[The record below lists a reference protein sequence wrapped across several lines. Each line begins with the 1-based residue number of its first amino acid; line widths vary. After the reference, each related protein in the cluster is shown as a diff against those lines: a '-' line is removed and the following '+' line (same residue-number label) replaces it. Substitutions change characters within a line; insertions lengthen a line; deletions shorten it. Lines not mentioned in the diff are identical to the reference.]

1 MKKWQKMQEVTSS
14 MWLIIGIFF
23 VLLIIGVPVAFG
35 VGISAALYLFL
46 SGKDLII
53 VTQRIFA
60 GGDSFTLMAIPLF
73 IFAGEIMN
81 ACGVTK
87 RIVGFANELVGFI
100 PGGLAH
106 VNILASMLFAGVS
119 GSTSADVAS
128 IGGMMIGSMEEAG
141 FDRNYATAVTAASAT
156 IGSIIPPS
164 ILMVLYSSITGISVG
179 KLFMAGVIPGIL
191 VGLSQM
197 VYAYIKAKRNPSMY
211 DGNVKVHFNFV
222 RMVKSFFNALPALIM
237 PCIIIGGILSGVFT
251 ATEAGAIAGAYGLII
266 GIFVYKEF
274 TFKGAIQTVLSAAR
288 TSGMTMLIVSG
299 ATAFGYC
306 LAIEKFPDQVSQ
318 LITGVSTD
326 ANVLML
332 LMIIAMSIIGMFMDT
347 TSAAIIMVPIFY
359 PIAAGCGIDG
369 VHFGMVMVLTFIL
382 GGITPPVGVTLYIA
396 TAVAK
401 IRFVDLLKEMWP
413 FILLF
418 VAVLF
423 LVAYCPPVCL
433 AIPNMLG

>member
-1 MKKWQKMQEVTSS
+1 
-14 MWLIIGIFF
+14 MWIILAMFF
-23 VLLIIGVPVAFG
+23 ILLILGVPVAFD
-35 VGISAALYLFL
+35 VGIASMVYLFIH
-46 SGKDLII
+46 GKDLII

-87 RIVGFANELVGFI
+87 RIVNFANELVGFI

-128 IGGMMIGSMEEAG
+128 IGGMLIGSMDEAG
-141 FDRNYATAVTAASAT
+141 FDRSYATAVTAASAT

-191 VGLSQM
+191 VGVTQM
-197 VYAYIKAKRNPSMY
+197 IYAFIKAKRNPEKY
-211 DGNVKVHFNFV
+211 DSNSKATFSFS
-222 RMVKSFFNALPALIM
+222 RLIKSFFNAIPALVM
-237 PCIIIGGILSGVFT
+237 PMIIIGGILSGVFT
-251 ATEAGAIAGAYGLII
+251 ATEAGAIAGLYGLLI
-266 GIFVYKEF
+266 GVFVYREF
-274 TFKGAIQTVLSAAR
+274 TFTGALKTIISAAK

-306 LAIEKFPDQVSQ
+306 LAIEKFPDQVSS
-318 LITGVSTD
+318 LITGVSTNP
-326 ANVLML
+326 NVLMF

-359 PIAAGCGIDG
+359 PIAEACGING
-369 VHFGMVMVLTFIL
+369 IHFGMVMVLTFIL

-401 IRFVDLLKEMWP
+401 IQFVDLLKEMWP

-418 VAVLF
+418 VAVMF
-423 LVAYCPPVCL
+423 LIAYCPGICL
-433 AIPNMLG
+433 FIPNMLG

>member
-1 MKKWQKMQEVTSS
+1 
-14 MWLIIGIFF
+14 MWIILGIFF
-23 VLLIIGVPVAFG
+23 VLLIIGVPVAFD
-35 VGISAALYLFL
+35 VGIAAVIYLFIN
-46 SGKDLII
+46 GKDLII

-87 RIVGFANELVGFI
+87 RIVGFANECVGFI
-100 PGGLAH
+100 HGGLAH
-106 VNILASMLFAGVS
+106 VNVLASMLFAGVS

-128 IGGMMIGSMEEAG
+128 IGGMLIGSMDEAG

-191 VGLSQM
+191 VGVSQM
-197 VYAYIKAKRNPSMY
+197 VYAYYKARKNPEKY
-211 DGNVKVHFNFV
+211 DGNAKASFNFN
-222 RMVKSFFNALPALIM
+222 RMIKSFVNALPALVM
-237 PCIIIGGILSGVFT
+237 PLIIIGGILSGVFT
-251 ATEAGAIAGAYGLII
+251 ATEAGAIAGLYGLLI
-266 GIFVYKEF
+266 GIFVYHEF
-274 TFKGAIQTVLSAAR
+274 TFKGAIKTILSAAK

-299 ATAFGYC
+299 ATAFSYC
-306 LAIEKFPDQVSQ
+306 LAIEKFPEQVSN

-332 LMIIAMSIIGMFMDT
+332 LMIIAMCIIGMFMDT

-359 PIAAGCGIDG
+359 PIAEACGING
-369 VHFGMVMVLTFIL
+369 IHFGMVMVLTFIL

-401 IRFVDLLKEMWP
+401 VRFVDLLKEMWP
-413 FILLF
+413 FILMF
-418 VAVLF
+418 VILM
-423 LVAYCPPVCL
+423 LCVAYIPGICL
-433 AIPNMLG
+433 FIPSLLG

>member
-1 MKKWQKMQEVTSS
+1 
-14 MWLIIGIFF
+14 MWTIIGIFF
-23 VLLIIGVPVAFG
+23 VMLIIGVPVAFG
-35 VGISAALYLFL
+35 VGISSLLYLL
-46 SGKDLII
+46 MSGKDII
-53 VTQRIFA
+53 ILTQRIFA

-87 RIVGFANELVGFI
+87 RIVAFANELVGFV

-106 VNILASMLFAGVS
+106 VNILASMMFAGVS

-128 IGGMMIGSMEEAG
+128 IGGMLIGSMDEAG
-141 FDRNYATAVTAASAT
+141 FDRKYATAVTAASAT

-191 VGLSQM
+191 VGVSQM
-197 VYAYIKAKRNPSMY
+197 IYAFIKAKMNPRLY
-211 DGNVKVHFNFV
+211 DGNVKVQFNFK
-222 RMVKSFFNALPALIM
+222 RMLKAFIQAVPALIM
-237 PCIIIGGILSGVFT
+237 PLIIIGGILSGVFT
-251 ATEAGAIAGAYGLII
+251 ATEAGAIAGAYGLLI
-266 GIFVYKEF
+266 GLFLYREF

-306 LAIEKFPDQVSQ
+306 LAIEKFPEQVSA
-318 LITGVSTD
+318 LITGVSRD
-326 ANVLML
+326 PNILML
-332 LMIIAMSIIGMFMDT
+332 LMILAMAVIGMFMDT

-359 PIAAGCGIDG
+359 PIAEAAGMNG

-401 IRFVDLLKEMWP
+401 IKFVDLLKEMWP
-413 FILLF
+413 FIVLF
-418 VAVLF
+418 VIVLF
-423 LVAYCPPVCL
+423 VVAYCPAVCL
-433 AIPNMLG
+433 LIPNLVK

>member
-1 MKKWQKMQEVTSS
+1 MQWKQEVECS
-14 MWLIIGIFF
+14 MWLIIAVFF
-23 VLLIIGVPVAFG
+23 VLLILGVPVAFD
-35 VGISAALYLFL
+35 VGIASAIYLVAN
-46 SGKDLII
+46 GKDLII
-53 VTQRIFA
+53 LTQRIFA

-106 VNILASMLFAGVS
+106 VNILASMMFAGVS

-141 FDRNYATAVTAASAT
+141 FDRSYSTAVTAASAT

-179 KLFMAGVIPGIL
+179 KLFMAGVIPGVL
-191 VGLSQM
+191 VGVTQM
-197 VYAYIKAKRNPSMY
+197 IYAFIKAKRNPGKY
-211 DGNVKVHFNFV
+211 DGNVKVAFNFS
-222 RMVKSFFNALPALIM
+222 RMIKAFINALPALVM
-237 PCIIIGGILSGVFT
+237 PLIIIGGILSGVFT

-274 TFKGAIQTVLSAAR
+274 TFKGAIETVLSAAR
-288 TSGMTMLIVSG
+288 TSGMTMLIVAST
-299 ATAFGYC
+299 TAFGYC
-306 LAIEKFPDQVSQ
+306 LAIEKFPEQVSR
-318 LITGVSTD
+318 LLTGISTD

-332 LMIIAMSIIGMFMDT
+332 LMIIAMAIIGMFMDT
-347 TSAAIIMVPIFY
+347 TSAALIMVPIFY
-359 PIAAGCGIDG
+359 PIAEAVGIDG
-369 VHFGMVMVLTFIL
+369 IHFGMVMVLTFIL
-382 GGITPPVGVTLYIA
+382 GGITPPVGVTLFIA

-401 IRFVDLLKEMWP
+401 IKFVDLLKEMWP

-418 VAVLF
+418 LVVLF
-423 LVAYCPPVCL
+423 SVAYIPGICL
-433 AIPNMLG
+433 FVPSLIG

>member
-1 MKKWQKMQEVTSS
+1 
-14 MWLIIGIFF
+14 MWMIIGIFF
-23 VLLIIGVPVAFG
+23 VMLIIGVPVAFG
-35 VGISAALYLFL
+35 VGISSVLYLL
-46 SGKDLII
+46 MSGKDLII
-53 VTQRIFA
+53 LTQRVFA

-87 RIVGFANELVGFI
+87 RIVNFANELVGFI

-106 VNILASMLFAGVS
+106 VNILASMMFAGVS

-128 IGGMMIGSMEEAG
+128 IGGMLIGSMDEAG

-191 VGLSQM
+191 VGVSQM
-197 VYAYIKAKRNPSMY
+197 IYAFIKAKVNPEMY
-211 DGNVKVHFNFV
+211 DGSVKVKFNLK
-222 RMVKSFFNALPALIM
+222 RMLKAFIKAVPALIM
-237 PCIIIGGILSGVFT
+237 PLIIIGGILSGVFT
-251 ATEAGAIAGAYGLII
+251 ATEAGAIAGAYGLLI
-266 GIFVYKEF
+266 GVFLYREF

-306 LAIEKFPDQVSQ
+306 LAIEKFPEQVSA
-318 LITGVSTD
+318 LITGVSS
-326 ANVLML
+326 NPNILML
-332 LMIIAMSIIGMFMDT
+332 LMILAMCVIGMFMDT

-359 PIAAGCGIDG
+359 PIAEAADINGI
-369 VHFGMVMVLTFIL
+369 HFGMVMVLTFIL

-401 IRFVDLLKEMWP
+401 IKFVDLLKEMWP

-418 VAVLF
+418 VIVLF
-423 LVAYCPPVCL
+423 AVAYIPGICL
-433 AIPNMLG
+433 LIPNMVK

>member
-1 MKKWQKMQEVTSS
+1 
-14 MWLIIGIFF
+14 MWIILGIFF
-23 VLLIIGVPVAFG
+23 ILLVLGVPVAFD
-35 VGISAALYLFL
+35 VGIAAVIYLFVN
-46 SGKDLII
+46 GKDLII

-100 PGGLAH
+100 HGGLAH

-128 IGGMMIGSMEEAG
+128 IGGMLIGSMDEAG
-141 FDRNYATAVTAASAT
+141 FDRRYATAVTAASAT

-191 VGLSQM
+191 VGISQM
-197 VYAYIKAKRNPSMY
+197 CYAYYMARKNPQKY
-211 DGNVKVHFNFV
+211 DGNVKAAFNFN
-222 RMVKSFFNALPALIM
+222 RMVKAFFNALPALIM
-237 PCIIIGGILSGVFT
+237 PGIIIGGILSGVFT
-251 ATEAGAIAGAYGLII
+251 ATEAGAIAGLYGLLI
-266 GIFVYKEF
+266 GIFVYHEF
-274 TFKGAIQTVLSAAR
+274 TFKGAIKTIISAAK

-299 ATAFGYC
+299 ATAFSYC
-306 LAIEKFPDQVSQ
+306 LAIEKFPEQVSN
-318 LITGVSTD
+318 LITGISTD

-332 LMIIAMSIIGMFMDT
+332 LMIIAMCVIGMFMDT

-359 PIAAGCGIDG
+359 PIAEACGING
-369 VHFGMVMVLTFIL
+369 IHFGMVMVLTFIL

-418 VAVLF
+418 VILMLA
-423 LVAYCPPVCL
+423 VAYIPGICL
-433 AIPNMLG
+433 FIPNMIG

>member
-1 MKKWQKMQEVTSS
+1 
-14 MWLIIGIFF
+14 MWMIIAIFF
-23 VLLIIGVPVAFG
+23 VLLILGVPVAFG
-35 VGISAALYLFL
+35 VGIASVMYLL
-46 SGKDLII
+46 AEGKDLII
-53 VTQRIFA
+53 LTQRIFA

-106 VNILASMLFAGVS
+106 VNILASMIFAGVS

-141 FDRNYATAVTAASAT
+141 FDRPYATAVTAASAT

-191 VGLSQM
+191 VGVTQM
-197 VYAYIKAKRNPSMY
+197 IYAFLKAKRNPEKY
-211 DGNVKVHFNFV
+211 DGNVKVSFHFG
-222 RMVKSFFNALPALIM
+222 RMVKAFFNALPALIM
-237 PCIIIGGILSGVFT
+237 PLIIIGGILSGVFT

-274 TFKGAIQTVLSAAR
+274 TFKGAIATVLSAAR
-288 TSGMTMLIVSG
+288 TSGMTMLIVAST
-299 ATAFGYC
+299 TAFGYC
-306 LAIEKFPDQVSQ
+306 LAIEKFPEQVSA
-318 LITGVSTD
+318 LLTGISTD

-332 LMIIAMSIIGMFMDT
+332 LMIIAMAIIGMFMDT

-359 PIAAGCGIDG
+359 PIAAAVGIDG
-369 VHFGMVMVLTFIL
+369 IHFGMVMVLTFIL
-382 GGITPPVGVTLYIA
+382 GGITPPVGVTLFIA
-396 TAVAK
+396 MAVAK
-401 IRFVDLLKEMWP
+401 INFAELLKEMWP

-418 VAVLF
+418 VTIILC
-423 LVAYCPPVCL
+423 VAYIPGICL
-433 AIPNMLG
+433 FIPNMLG

>member
-1 MKKWQKMQEVTSS
+1 

-23 VLLIIGVPVAFG
+23 VMLIIGVPVAFG
-35 VGISAALYLFL
+35 VGIASALYLFL
-46 SGKDLII
+46 NGSDLII
-53 VTQRIFA
+53 LTQRVFA

-128 IGGMMIGSMEEAG
+128 IGGMMIGSMDEAG
-141 FDRNYATAVTAASAT
+141 FDRTYATAVTAASAT

-179 KLFMAGVIPGIL
+179 QLFMAGVIPGVL
-191 VGLSQM
+191 VGVSQM
-197 VYAYIKAKRNPSMY
+197 IYAFVKAKLNPGKY
-211 DGNVKVHFNFV
+211 DGDIKPQFNAK
-222 RMVKSFFNALPALIM
+222 RALKSFINALPALVM
-237 PCIIIGGILSGVFT
+237 PLIIIGGILSGKFT

-266 GIFVYKEF
+266 GVLIYKEF

-306 LAIEKFPDQVSQ
+306 LAIEKFPEQVSA
-318 LITGVSTD
+318 LIQSIS
-326 ANVLML
+326 NNPNILML
-332 LMIIAMSIIGMFMDT
+332 LMILAMAVIGMFMDT

-359 PIAAGCGIDG
+359 PIAEAAHINGI
-369 VHFGMVMVLTFIL
+369 HFGMVMVLTFIL

-401 IRFVDLLKEMWP
+401 IKFVDLLKEMWP

-418 VAVLF
+418 VIVLF
-423 LVAYCPPVCL
+423 AVAYTPGICL
-433 AIPNMLG
+433 LIPNMLG